1 MRGQIPIRPH
11 LGTHR
16 THRRAVASHPAGG
29 HARTQPAFHRAT
41 MWAGLRQNR
50 HASVASP
57 ALKLSPCGKSVG
69 FFRPHL
75 RTAAPYR
82 QETTP
87 DTLLFPPQ
95 TLLATTWCAKP
106 QRPST
111 ALRSQE
117 GGQSRRQ
124 RMLRQR
130 FANVPTTS
138 VA

>member
-1 MRGQIPIRPH
+1 
-11 LGTHR
+11 
-16 THRRAVASHPAGG
+16 
-29 HARTQPAFHRAT
+29 

-50 HASVASP
+50 HGSAASP

-87 DTLLFPPQ
+87 DTLRFLPQ

-106 QRPST
+106 QRLST
-111 ALRSQE
+111 VLLSQE
-117 GGQSRRQ
+117 VGQSRRQ
-124 RMLRQR
+124 RLPRQR
-130 FANVPTTS
+130 LANAPTAS
-138 VA
+138 AA